1 MRWIDKYEINRVF
14 CCHPIMSS
22 HSGENGPHNC
32 SFRSVWCA
40 SPHISAG
47 SARPFVFDSFINR
60 CVRLEQALI
69 RGGIVQDIRAGDVVL
84 SVSTGIKWHSE
95 SESEQGRIKLLI
107 PQLFSFFPHVL
118 LRYILQGRT
127 PHVTTC

>member
-1 MRWIDKYEINRVF
+1 MALTIVLFGVF
-14 CCHPIMSS
+14 GVP
-22 HSGENGPHNC
+22 
-32 SFRSVWCA
+32 

-60 CVRLEQALI
+60 CVQLEQALI

-107 PQLFSFFPHVL
+107 PQLFSFFPMF
-118 LRYILQGRT
+118 
-127 PHVTTC
+127 C